1 MKKFLL
7 AALAGVMFQ
16 AAGAQTFESGGL
28 KYQVTDATEWTVTLT
43 GPVDKEITTLDIPAT
58 VPYHR
63 QTADNRTETITC
75 TVTAIGYNAF
85 YECKSLTTV
94 KMAGTVTKI
103 EGRAFQRCAALESL
117 ELSDNIASI
126 GEFAFSSCSVLESVE
141 FPPALKTIGR
151 DAFENCSMLRIVTL
165 NEGLESIGESAFA
178 GNNAMLSLT
187 FPSTLKSI
195 GGSAFYRCNV
205 LRKVTFNG
213 AVASVGFRAFD
224 YSFALKEVHC
234 KDIESWCGMG
244 FSESTGNP
252 LTIAHKLYIGG
263 EEVTDLVIPATV
275 ETIAPYAFH
284 TLETLKSVVIS
295 DGVKKI
301 GRNAFSSTPALESVD
316 FGNTLEHIDTSAF
329 NSSAIKSAHFPNTV
343 KILGNTAFE
352 RCEALESVSWS
363 SGMELVGEGAFSYNS
378 ALAQVDISDLAA
390 WCRVDFKNNSNPLR
404 FAGRFTLNGEDIL
417 DLVIPDGITEIL
429 PNTFEGGGSFKSVKI
444 PDGVKSIGYHSFWGC
459 TSIRSLYIGTG
470 LNQLDL
476 YKFGGSSEI
485 TKLYIADGD
494 SHITIVSDDGW
505 ANGWAI
511 PKKISEL
518 YIGRDFTVSGTL
530 APNVQLLTFGPQV
543 TDAQANDY
551 TKYTGLLMLTDLSS
565 TPPELYEFT
574 EEQYANVVVKV
585 PEGAVDA
592 YRAADYWKKFAL
604 VTDSPDYDVENISIA
619 FDADSYTI
627 FPSAFKAS
635 DLSYTVTPEIFQALP
650 VEYLSSDETLLT
662 FSGLKPETH
671 GYGDVTVTARLLTN
685 GATATAEAKTYAAP
699 DSIALTCGGELTLHV
714 GETYQFEVTSEPSP
728 IVPEMLRWYSP
739 SPSWLKLDEN
749 GLATALRKTSSGVKV
764 QVSTYNSKRAE
775 CLVNIVDAETGVGE
789 MEAVA
794 PDAVYDVYTPAGALL
809 LREAGTSRLESLPR
823 GIYILR
829 NADTTVKYVR

>member
-43 GPVDKEITTLDIPAT
+43 GPADASITALDIPAT
-58 VPYHR
+58 VPYNR

-75 TVTAIGYNAF
+75 TVTAIGR
-85 YECKSLTTV
+85 T
-94 KMAGTVTKI
+94 
-103 EGRAFQRCAALESL
+103 AFQNCSALESVSL
-117 ELSDNIASI
+117 GENISYI
-126 GEFAFSSCSVLESVE
+126 GEDSFNSCTALRSVSMPLSLKQIAPGAFGSCSNLGSV
-141 FPPALKTIGR
+141 I
-151 DAFENCSMLRIVTL
+151 L
-165 NEGLESIGESAFA
+165 NEGLEIIGARAFVNNNALLSIEFPASVKEIRESAFY
-178 GNNAMLSLT
+178 NCS
-187 FPSTLKSI
+187 
-195 GGSAFYRCNV
+195 V
-205 LRKVTFNG
+205 LRNVKFEGNVDIIGLNVFDECRNITKVDCKD
-213 AVASVGFRAFD
+213 VRSWCLMGFRNEK
-224 YSFALKEVHC
+224 S
-234 KDIESWCGMG
+234 
-244 FSESTGNP
+244 NP
-252 LTIAHKLYIGG
+252 VYIPHKLCIGG
-263 EEVTDLVIPATV
+263 EEVTDLVIPGTV
-275 ETIAPYAFH
+275 EEIAPYAFN
-284 TLETLKSVVIS
+284 TMQTLKSVVIS

-316 FGNTLEHIDTSAF
+316 FGNTLEHIDTRAF
-329 NSSAIKSAHFPNTV
+329 ENSAIKSAHFPNTL
-343 KILGNTAFE
+343 KILGNYTFQ

-429 PNTFEGGGSFKSVKI
+429 PNTFEGGGSFKSVTI

-574 EEQYANVVVKV
+574 DEQYANVVVKV

-592 YRAADYWKKFAL
+592 YRAAYYWKKFAL

-619 FDADSYTI
+619 FDVDSYTI

-671 GYGDVTVTARLLTN
+671 GYGDVTVTARLLAN
-685 GATATAEAKTYAAP
+685 GATSTAEAKTYAAP
-699 DSIALTCGGELTLHV
+699 ESIALTCGGELTLHV
-714 GETYQFEVTSEPSP
+714 GETYQFEVTAEPSP
-728 IVPEMLRWYSP
+728 IVPEMLSWYSA
-739 SPSWLKLDEN
+739 SSSRLKVDEN
-749 GLATALRKTSSGVKV
+749 GLASALKTGSNIKV
-764 QVSTYNSKRAE
+764 RVSTYNSKRAE
-775 CLVNIVDAETGVGE
+775 CLVNIVDAETGIGE
-789 MEAVA
+789 VEAVA